1 MKTPSRYWLE
11 LQAESGEA
19 DAQVTLATMHLSE
32 DEPRDFPEA
41 RRLYGLA
48 AEQGHAEAQAILGS
62 TKGFRSHSDF
72 KDLCERFAIFRSW
85 KFMNDGLLS
94 QDNFKDMCI
103 AIAQQVA
110 SAMLCR

>member
-1 MKTPSRYWLE
+1 MPVSTPQTSTFAGLALHGAQAGFEVKTPSRYWLE

-48 AEQGHAEAQAILGS
+48 AAQGHAAAQCLLASMHFSGDGGPQDFAEARRL
-62 TKGFRSHSDF
+62 F
-72 KDLCERFAIFRSW
+72 
-85 KFMNDGLLS
+85 GL
-94 QDNFKDMCI
+94 
-103 AIAQQVA
+103 A
-110 SAMLCR
+110 